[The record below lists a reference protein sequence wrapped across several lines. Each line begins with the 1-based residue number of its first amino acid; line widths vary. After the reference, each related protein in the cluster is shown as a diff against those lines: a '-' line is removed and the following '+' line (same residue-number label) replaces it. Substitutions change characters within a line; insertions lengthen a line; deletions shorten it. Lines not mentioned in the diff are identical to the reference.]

1 MHRLLLAILISFPIT
16 VSAAGHFT
24 LSEGIRN
31 AYQAVIRLQLPV
43 ADSLL
48 SVASRQDPDNL
59 LIPFVADY
67 ADFFRLYIREDESY
81 YYDILYRKK
90 ARLRQIQSGDD
101 SSPFYLFCQ
110 AEIHLH
116 WAIARLKFREYVGAF
131 ADVRKA
137 YQLLELNLQQHPGFA
152 LNRKSM
158 GVLKAAIGAIPDQ
171 YRWGADLMGWEGT
184 IDQGASYLKALHN
197 SNDPVVRVF
206 KPEITLLLSYLTLHL
221 LQDRDGAWVQVNQP
235 AYLQRDD
242 LLAYFVKASIAM
254 HVGRNDSVIAILE
267 RAPTDRRF
275 EPFPFLQYMMG
286 QAYSRKLDYRADD
299 YYRQFLANFHG
310 RNYRMEVWQKRAWL
324 AWLRGD
330 TEKYAYFL
338 QQLQQESESDID
350 TDKAA
355 LEEAQ
360 KGYVHHHLLLKA
372 RLLFDGGYYTQALG
386 LLQGLTT
393 DNFVALHH
401 KLELSYRLGRLY
413 QAVGQS
419 AKAVPFY
426 LTTLSMDTGTN
437 LYFAPNAALQLGLI
451 YEQQQNKA
459 AARRYYETC
468 LTYKKHVY
476 AQSLSTQAKAGLQ
489 RLDR

>member
-1 MHRLLLAILISFPIT
+1 
-16 VSAAGHFT
+16 
-24 LSEGIRN
+24 
-31 AYQAVIRLQLPV
+31 
-43 ADSLL
+43 
-48 SVASRQDPDNL
+48 
-59 LIPFVADY
+59 
-67 ADFFRLYIREDESY
+67 
-81 YYDILYRKK
+81 
-90 ARLRQIQSGDD
+90 
-101 SSPFYLFCQ
+101 
-110 AEIHLH
+110 
-116 WAIARLKFREYVGAF
+116 
-131 ADVRKA
+131 
-137 YQLLELNLQQHPGFA
+137 
-152 LNRKSM
+152 
-158 GVLKAAIGAIPDQ
+158 
-171 YRWGADLMGWEGT
+171 
-184 IDQGASYLKALHN
+184 
-197 SNDPVVRVF
+197 
-206 KPEITLLLSYLTLHL
+206 
-221 LQDRDGAWVQVNQP
+221 
-235 AYLQRDD
+235 
-242 LLAYFVKASIAM
+242 
-254 HVGRNDSVIAILE
+254 
-267 RAPTDRRF
+267 
-275 EPFPFLQYMMG
+275 
-286 QAYSRKLDYRADD
+286 
-299 YYRQFLANFHG
+299 
-310 RNYRMEVWQKRAWL
+310 MEVWQKRAWL

>member
-1 MHRLLLAILISFPIT
+1 M
-16 VSAAGHFT
+16 
-24 LSEGIRN
+24 
-31 AYQAVIRLQLPV
+31 RLQLPV

-67 ADFFRLYIREDESY
+67 TDFFRLYIREDESY

-137 YQLLELNLQQHPGFA
+137 YQLLELNLQQHPDFA

-184 IDQGASYLKALHN
+184 IDQGASYLQALHN

-221 LQDRDGAWVQVNQP
+221 LQEREEAWEKVNQP
-235 AYLQRDD
+235 TYLRHDD
-242 LLAYFVKASIAM
+242 LLAHFVKASIAM
-254 HVGRNDSVIAILE
+254 HVGRNDSVIAILG

-299 YYRQFLANFHG
+299 YYRQFLANFQG

-330 TEKYAYFL
+330 TEKYAYYM
-338 QQLQQESESDID
+338 QQLQQESNSDID

-372 RLLFDGGYYTQALG
+372 RLLFDGGYYSQALG
-386 LLQGLTT
+386 LLEGLTT
-393 DNFVALHH
+393 NNFVALHH
-401 KLELSYRLGRLY
+401 KLELTYRLGRLY
-413 QAVGQS
+413 QAIGRTNE
-419 AKAVPFY
+419 AIENYKA
-426 LTTLSMDTGTN
+426 TLAMDNGSN

-451 YEQQQNKA
+451 YEQQQNKTA
-459 AARRYYETC
+459 ATRYYEIC

-476 AQSLSTQAKAGLQ
+476 AQSLSTQARAGLQ
-489 RLDR
+489 RLGD

>member
-221 LQDRDGAWVQVNQP
+221 LQDRDGAWAQVNQP
-235 AYLQRDD
+235 AYLKRDD
-242 LLAYFVKASIAM
+242 LLAHFVKASIAM

-426 LTTLSMDTGTN
+426 LSTLSMDTGTN